1 MNNVERQCWANAHC
15 SRRECLNIIGISSS
29 FNINDLEHR
38 VCRVFNRIGVDVK
51 PDDIEACHRLYNVK
65 KTIVKFS
72 KQKLC
77 QQVLQVKKD
86 LKNIDISKFDFA
98 KGTVIF
104 FNGSLCSYYTL
115 LLDKGKWKCSYS
127 YTYYGF

>member
-1 MNNVERQCWANAHC
+1 M
-15 SRRECLNIIGISSS
+15 
-29 FNINDLEHR
+29 EHR

-86 LKNIDISKFDFA
+86 LKNIDTSKFDFA

-104 FNGSLCSYYTL
+104 FQWKFVFL
-115 LLDKGKWKCSYS
+115 LHIAIG
-127 YTYYGF
+127 